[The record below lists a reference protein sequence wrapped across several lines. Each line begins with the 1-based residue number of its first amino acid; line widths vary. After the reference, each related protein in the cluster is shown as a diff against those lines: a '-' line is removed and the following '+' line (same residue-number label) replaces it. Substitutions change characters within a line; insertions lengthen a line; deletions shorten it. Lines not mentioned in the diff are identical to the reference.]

1 MFRKFRKNKS
11 IFSYLLL
18 GMCMLILT
26 QTVILAESLRVGG
39 IYEKLN
45 QNAKDIVDQKVINR
59 SAYLQTEMV
68 NNWSDLSKLA
78 DNINKIAE
86 ELDREGSIEFET
98 LDESSDSA
106 EPLILKAVD
115 QLIST
120 MRSQRVTG
128 AYIVLNNH
136 NLDDGIEDKPGVYL
150 RDFDPMSKSSS
161 ENGDILIE
169 RAPAEVVKSLNIA
182 TDSAWRPRF
191 EFQKEN
197 VTYYDFFYTPYQ
209 QALKSN
215 GEYSAEEMG
224 YWGGKYR
231 LNGTKYDAITYSL
244 PLINAKGVVYGVVGI
259 DITLDYLSKI
269 LPSTELLDDENS
281 CYMIALN
288 QDGELSM
295 EGFAVSGSACEKNTS
310 KVNLTKLDN
319 DYYVC
324 SEGRKLYTSR
334 QRLNIY
340 NDNTPYGNQQWML
353 VGIAD
358 TESLF
363 AFTGKIKSI
372 LLFAIV
378 LTVAV
383 GIVGSLIFSYIISR
397 PIKKLTEEVDRAN
410 VKDEI
415 RFKRTNIAE
424 IDRFARTM
432 EKLNQNVRDTSSKFT
447 NLLQMASVK
456 LAGLS
461 LIHI

>member
-1 MFRKFRKNKS
+1 M
-11 IFSYLLL
+11 
-18 GMCMLILT
+18 
-26 QTVILAESLRVGG
+26 
-39 IYEKLN
+39 
-45 QNAKDIVDQKVINR
+45 
-59 SAYLQTEMV
+59 
-68 NNWSDLSKLA
+68 
-78 DNINKIAE
+78 
-86 ELDREGSIEFET
+86 
-98 LDESSDSA
+98 
-106 EPLILKAVD
+106 
-115 QLIST
+115 
-120 MRSQRVTG
+120 
-128 AYIVLNNH
+128 
-136 NLDDGIEDKPGVYL
+136 
-150 RDFDPMSKSSS
+150 
-161 ENGDILIE
+161 
-169 RAPAEVVKSLNIA
+169 
-182 TDSAWRPRF
+182 
-191 EFQKEN
+191 
-197 VTYYDFFYTPYQ
+197 
-209 QALKSN
+209 
-215 GEYSAEEMG
+215 
-224 YWGGKYR
+224 
-231 LNGTKYDAITYSL
+231 
-244 PLINAKGVVYGVVGI
+244 GI

-456 LAGLS
+456 LAGFEYNDDTQELFLS
-461 LIHI
+461 DNFFEIFLNDEINAASLTLEQFKKAFDPVSYTHLDVYKRQVP

>member
-1 MFRKFRKNKS
+1 
-11 IFSYLLL
+11 
-18 GMCMLILT
+18 
-26 QTVILAESLRVGG
+26 
-39 IYEKLN
+39 
-45 QNAKDIVDQKVINR
+45 
-59 SAYLQTEMV
+59 
-68 NNWSDLSKLA
+68 
-78 DNINKIAE
+78 
-86 ELDREGSIEFET
+86 
-98 LDESSDSA
+98 
-106 EPLILKAVD
+106 
-115 QLIST
+115 

-169 RAPAEVVKSLNIA
+169 RAPEEVVKSLNIA

-397 PIKKLTEEVDRAN
+397 PIKKLTEEVDRAS

-456 LAGLS
+456 LAGFEYNDDTQELFLS
-461 LIHI
+461 DNFF